1 MRGEVVYFY
10 AFDVANEIVFER
22 VRTVRGMPP
31 QPFPLRTGHGTPK
44 DIPFRAP
51 LAVEPHCAIEV
62 HGRPARLQV
71 RIYSVGVVSIVLHVP
86 VEVTGLS
93 ELIPFHHP
101 TLADGRPLNEFAS
114 TLCAEIFA
122 ELTEALVRPSTFIEP
137 EAYTAFFFSDLG
149 GEQDTAVWLAA
160 RGRDVAGLLAD
171 TPADRLSEAQV
182 GEILRQQRSFERT
195 DLVVVDWDAALV
207 VDLDSPVDDV
217 LFVLELANLQLEE
230 FRMMDQTLDRY
241 LNAAYEDLEARP
253 VTLFGIASSVLRKL
267 RQFRVDVTKLADE
280 VTHITKLFGDWHLA
294 RVYLL
299 ARERFHLD
307 QWRASVEGRLA
318 QLDRLYTVV
327 HTDLNE
333 RRMFWLEVI
342 IVVFFAIDIVV
353 LFMGKK

>member
-10 AFDVANEIVFER
+10 AFDVANEIIFER
-22 VRTVRGMPP
+22 IRTVRGMPP

-51 LAVEPHCAIEV
+51 LAVEPQCAIEV
-62 HGRPARLQV
+62 QSRPARHQV
-71 RIYSVGVVSIVLHVP
+71 RVYTVGVVSVVLHVP
-86 VEVTGLS
+86 IEVAGLS
-93 ELIPFHHP
+93 ELMPFHRP
-101 TLADGRPLNEFAS
+101 TLADGRSLDAFAK
-114 TLCAEIFA
+114 TLCAEVFT
-122 ELTEALVRPSTFIEP
+122 ELADSLVRPAEVIEP
-137 EAYTAFFFSDLG
+137 EAYTTFFFSDLG
-149 GEQDTAVWLAA
+149 GDRDTAAWLSAHS
-160 RGRDVAGLLAD
+160 REVAGLLAD
-171 TPADRLSEAQV
+171 TPADRLSDAQV
-182 GEILRQQRSFERT
+182 AEILRQQRSFERT

-230 FRMMDQTLDRY
+230 FRMMDLTLDRY
-241 LNAAYEDLEARP
+241 LNSAYEDLEARP
-253 VTLFGIASSVLRKL
+253 VTLFGIASSVLSKL

-342 IVVFFAIDIVV
+342 IVVFFAIDIVA
-353 LFMGKK
+353 LFLGKK